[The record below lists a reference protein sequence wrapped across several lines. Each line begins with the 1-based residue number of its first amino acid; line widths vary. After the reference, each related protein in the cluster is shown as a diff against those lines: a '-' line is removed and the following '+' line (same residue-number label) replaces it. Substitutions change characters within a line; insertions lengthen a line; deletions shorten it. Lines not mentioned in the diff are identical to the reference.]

1 MSPALSPDNQSDKL
15 LIQRIRGG
23 EDEAWSELILRFE
36 GRLLAYVESRTGNR
50 AAAEDLVQE
59 TFIGF
64 LTSLPNFD
72 ARRPL
77 ESYLFSIAAHKLTDH
92 LRREGRR
99 PTLPLAPGSSDSSSG
114 WEPSSPARRASSIMR
129 SGERK
134 HLEEDALVAAIAEQI
149 EHWRQRGDWQKL
161 QCAEL
166 LFVRGRANKEAAAEL
181 GITEQAVANY
191 KFEFLARMRTAVR
204 KQQLP
209 EEVFPELYESQ
220 QPAP

>member
-1 MSPALSPDNQSDKL
+1 MSLQNQSDKL
-15 LIQRIRGG
+15 LVQQIRAS
-23 EDEAWSELILRFE
+23 EDDAWNELIARYE

-64 LTSLPNFD
+64 LTSLPNYD
-72 ARRPL
+72 ARRSL

-99 PTLPLAPGSSDSSSG
+99 PTLPLAPGSSDSSSS

-134 HLEEDALVAAIAEQI
+134 HLEEDALVAAIADQI
-149 EHWRQRGDWQKL
+149 KHWRERGDWQKL
-161 QCAEL
+161 ECAEL

-181 GITEQAVANY
+181 GLTEQTVANY
-191 KFEFLARMRTAVR
+191 KFEFLARLRSAVR

-209 EEVFPELYESQ
+209 EEVFPELYESENS
-220 QPAP
+220 AAS